1 MIEIS
6 NNPST
11 SQAGGSERN
20 DNLRQDNHEVDNEDS
35 ASTASRAESA
45 QHATVSDAEPELTV
59 AEAST
64 SLTELVPA
72 ATESNASN
80 DVQLCTRKRA
90 RDGLVKQAERMM
102 KRSRIVNRA
111 GDIGDNVTIPIP
123 MFDRGRGDPR
133 NIIGIIVDRDEN
145 DMYRIAVRAG
155 VLKGKYSRNQFD
167 LCTQKLYV
175 MEDVK
180 SDAEVG
186 LRQAVQHE
194 SVCGGQGFVK
204 CNCTGRSRCEVN
216 RCKCFKAGVK
226 CNSRCH
232 SNLTCN
238 NKS

>member
-1 MIEIS
+1 MVES
-6 NNPST
+6 SPNPST
-11 SQAGGSERN
+11 SQGGGCENN
-20 DNLRQDNHEVDNEDS
+20 DNLRQDNHEVDNEHS

-45 QHATVSDAEPELTV
+45 QHPTVSAPTV

-64 SLTELVPA
+64 SLTQQEPA
-72 ATESNASN
+72 ATESNTSN
-80 DVQLCTRKRA
+80 DVQLSTRKRA
-90 RDGLVKQAERMM
+90 RDGLVKQAERMI

-133 NIIGIIVDRDEN
+133 NIIGVLVDRDEN

-180 SDAEVG
+180 TDTEVG

-194 SVCGGQGFVK
+194 SLCGGQGFVK